1 MFIGSI
7 GIGDGEIE
15 KRRKDNI
22 YIYIRRFV
30 KSSGLNG

>member
-22 YIYIRRFV
+22 YIYKKV
-30 KSSGLNG
+30 CQK